1 MLMRYYN
8 LVNNTGFYKAP
19 FMGLCYLRSRYFLEN
34 RVMAYKDLVKVIK
47 PVVKAM
53 GYDCWGVQFSTYGRR
68 ALLRV
73 FIDQPDGVTLDDCTD
88 VSQQL
93 SSVLDVENALHRAY
107 TLEVSSPG
115 LERLLFEPEHYQC
128 YVGEKVRLNLY
139 QAIDQKRKVT
149 GVINAVEKDTVVIL
163 LEGETM
169 RVPFAIIRRANLV
182 FEQTTNAVKRK

>member
-1 MLMRYYN
+1 
-8 LVNNTGFYKAP
+8 
-19 FMGLCYLRSRYFLEN
+19 
-34 RVMAYKDLVKVIK
+34 MAYKDLVKVIK